1 MLVLRLL
8 TLRCVT
14 EEDRSTSLA
23 YPDQNRSQAR
33 LSVLGIAQS
42 GGKRRDASIKIT
54 DLGQS
59 IEFTA
64 AHNVAVQV
72 PENLP
77 TATTNSIV
85 IFVLLCIFVFG
96 GMAFAKFVERRKRK

>member
-14 EEDRSTSLA
+14 EEDGSTLLA
-23 YPDQNRSQAR
+23 YPDQNRSQATFC
-33 LSVLGIAQS
+33 SWNS
-42 GGKRRDASIKIT
+42 PKRRDASIKIT